1 MTGPPATTPRAGL
14 AKRRVRVGAATVAYL
29 DEGPGCPA
37 EDGAPPLLFLHGCPF
52 SSFARRCS
60 PSPDATRPGRA

>member
-37 EDGAPPLLFLHGCPF
+37 GDGAPPLLFLHGCPF